1 MAFSWSNITKSWTG
15 SHVFPSILNAL
26 SLKITGMAGAGYVQL
41 PSQSSDP
48 ATPPTGIVRFFLNSL
63 NTLMLKNES
72 GVVSSVGTSSIPS
85 FYASHTGTVLVTT
98 STGSLPPTVL
108 GDFQL
113 FTGIASTDRFVFE
126 RLVGGYFAGNSM
138 NMATGTY
145 VPQMYTN
152 GTSFYINWNV
162 IDCNQDYW
170 RVRRVQ

>member
-113 FTGIASTDRFVFE
+113 FT
-126 RLVGGYFAGNSM
+126 VGGYFAGNSM